1 METLAFNTN
10 WYSILLDQLGWNVTD
25 MNIINKIPLNI
36 CKVVGKVHIF
46 WVFEITVHLQKK
58 VVDFVIFLW
67 PSQNIRTLVMNIVF
81 NFQD

>member
-36 CKVVGKVHIF
+36 CKVVDKVHIF
-46 WVFEITVHLQKK
+46 WVFEITDHLQKK
-58 VVDFVIFLW
+58 VGDFVIFLW